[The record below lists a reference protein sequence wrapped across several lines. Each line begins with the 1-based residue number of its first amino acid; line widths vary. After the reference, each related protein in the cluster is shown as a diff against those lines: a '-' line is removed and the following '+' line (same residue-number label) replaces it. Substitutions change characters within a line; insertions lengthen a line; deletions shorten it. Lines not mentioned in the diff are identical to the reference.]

1 MCSASAHSL
10 SRVEW
15 FLVFTCLAI
24 LIAQLPLSLIVH
36 SFGHFLLVSQET
48 AVVKISD
55 ILNAIGI
62 IVLAFRGHNLVLEIQ
77 VGNIMIYGLY

>member
-1 MCSASAHSL
+1 MCSASPHSL

-15 FLVFTCLAI
+15 FLAI

-77 VGNIMIYGLY
+77 VCNNVTL